1 MPVHA
6 FVDESKVRG
15 LVVVAAVV
23 HPRDLTSTRTAMRSL
38 LLPRQSHLHF
48 VKEEAARKG
57 QIADAICGLP
67 VELDIYDASAIK
79 NQKQARDRCLERIVA
94 DLASRGA
101 HRLVIEQ
108 DDSRLRTDREV
119 LYQAV
124 REHAVQDWLV
134 YEHLPARSEPLLW
147 IPDAA
152 AWCWTK
158 DTRWRERIQSAV
170 RHIVPV

>member
-6 FVDESKVRG
+6 FVDETKVRG
-15 LVVVAAVV
+15 LVVVSAVV
-23 HPRDLTSTRTAMRSL
+23 HPRDLATARTTMRSL

-48 VKEEAARKG
+48 VKEKAARKG

-67 VELDIYDASAIK
+67 VQLDVYEVPGTKD
-79 NQKQARDRCLERIVA
+79 QKQARRTCLAKVVE
-94 DLASRGA
+94 DLAGRGA
-101 HRLVIEQ
+101 HRLVVEQ
-108 DDSRLRTDREV
+108 DDSALQSDREV
-119 LYQAV
+119 LFRAV
-124 REHAVQDWLV
+124 RKHGVPDALV

-158 DTRWRERIQSAV
+158 DAQWRQRIEPVV
-170 RHIVPV
+170 RQVVRL